1 MSIDGSESFKYVCK
15 ALPKMIAIV
24 GDYIK
29 KYGLSHMSLHSFH
42 SQLVYCWMMTV
53 EEEQL
58 M

>member
-1 MSIDGSESFKYVCK
+1 
-15 ALPKMIAIV
+15 MIAIV